1 MTFVLTPLSH
11 YNSITEPC
19 TRFLLSL
26 LEDLSID
33 FPTHFITST
42 INVYQDMAT
51 RDKLI
56 FPSAITRILCHF
68 SISIPD
74 SPYYTVISA
83 INATYV
89 ARETI
94 DPSASTIP
102 STFAYSSSGGSVTL
116 EAIKA
121 QLQHMNAHLNTLND
135 ELCQVLCQS
144 YCTMTGSPQWF
155 RCFPLFFSLS
165 FGKWERQ
172 WWCW

>member
-56 FPSAITRILCHF
+56 FPLVITRILCHF

-89 ARETI
+89 RGSEAQLQLKQPRTETI

-102 STFAYSSSGGSVTL
+102 STFAYSSSGGSVTF
-116 EAIKA
+116 EAIMA
-121 QLQHMNAHLNTLND
+121 QLQRMDACLDTFSD
-135 ELCQVLCQS
+135 ELCQVNTRVGRIVKIGRASC
-144 YCTMTGSPQWF
+144 
-155 RCFPLFFSLS
+155 R
-165 FGKWERQ
+165 ERV
-172 WWCW
+172 CR